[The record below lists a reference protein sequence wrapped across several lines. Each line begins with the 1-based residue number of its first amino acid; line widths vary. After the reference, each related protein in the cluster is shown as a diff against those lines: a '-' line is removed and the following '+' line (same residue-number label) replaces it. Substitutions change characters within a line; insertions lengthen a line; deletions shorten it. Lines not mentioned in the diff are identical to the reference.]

1 MELMIADLGSDAAL
15 LLFSAAGLVA
25 TAVAIM
31 LDTRTQK
38 HAKAEVQFDR

>member
-1 MELMIADLGSDAAL
+1 MDRLIADLGSDAAL

-38 HAKAEVQFDR
+38 HAKAELFER